1 MTLGKF
7 ILEAFLTLLRKR
19 HRLLFYSFWSVN
31 FKNTSGK
38 MSSIASLML
47 TTLVFLAAEY
57 QVVEAS
63 ACPYWVETIYPKD
76 SRNDTI
82 FSPGYPGYYDSENC
96 KWKIVAS
103 YGHKV
108 LIYFTELELEDCS
121 SCSCDSVEIYDGTD
135 QYSTRLSKSCGS
147 SLPVPAYSTGRN
159 IFLKFTSDISVTRRG
174 FVAHYRV
181 LNSSS
186 GCPAITPGAS
196 AGVIYSPNFPW
207 SFAAHSSCD
216 WRIEAPS
223 GKRVNLKFIRF
234 HLGYYSN
241 CAYGH
246 VEVRDGYYNFLL
258 GKYCGSQIPASVSSS
273 SNSLT
278 VKFRSSYVTYSG
290 FLALY
295 QTGHSFPTNASAMT
309 TYRPVYPTTRSAYYS
324 CSSYSSETAFYLES
338 SSSTTIR
345 SGDGGFWNTRAPYS
359 SCTFKISTKK
369 GYNLELS
376 LDNMSMNSCSSCSCG
391 YLKVR
396 DGSSSSDPLLNE
408 YCGTLSYG
416 TVTSTGNH
424 LFVVFYSHYSA
435 NSFRATVRSR
445 YSSSTY
451 RPFYPTTLSAYHS
464 CSSYSSETTFYLE
477 SSSSTTIRSGDGGF
491 GNTRAPHSSCTFKIS
506 TKKGYNLELSLDK
519 MYTYSCYS
527 CSCGY
532 LKVRDG
538 SSSSDPLLGVYCGT
552 LSYGTVTSTG
562 NHLFVVFYSDY
573 SGNNFRATVSSRR
586 GSSVNVAA
594 IVVPIVV
601 AVVLFSIIFAVVKCT
616 KINRSAG
623 PAGSSRV
630 NDVPL
635 QPLSEAHL
643 FPTIVSSLSSGTQR
657 VDVPPPHPNPA
668 TAPDELPPSTD
679 YSQGFTNFA
688 EGGGYVQG

>member
-1 MTLGKF
+1 
-7 ILEAFLTLLRKR
+7 
-19 HRLLFYSFWSVN
+19 
-31 FKNTSGK
+31 
-38 MSSIASLML
+38 ML
-47 TTLVFLAAEY
+47 TTLVFLTAEH
-57 QVVEAS
+57 QVVVAS
-63 ACPYWVETIYPKD
+63 ACSYLGETINPKD
-76 SRNDTI
+76 SRNDSI
-82 FSPGYPGYYDSENC
+82 FSPGYPGYYNSENC

-103 YGHKV
+103 YGQKV
-108 LIYFTELELEDCS
+108 LIYFTEFDMEDCS
-121 SCSCDSVEIYDGTD
+121 ICSCDSVEIYDGTN
-135 QYSTRLSKSCGS
+135 QYGSRLSKSCGS
-147 SLPVPAYSTGRN
+147 SLPLPVYSTGRN
-159 IFLKFTSDISVTRRG
+159 IFMKFTSDTSVTGGG

-186 GCPAITPGAS
+186 GCPAIIPGAS

-207 SFAAHSSCD
+207 SYTAYSSCD

-223 GKRVNLKFIRF
+223 GERVNLKFIRF
-234 HLGYYSN
+234 YVGYYSN
-241 CAYGH
+241 CDYSY
-246 VEVRDGYYNFLL
+246 VEVRDGYYNLLL

-278 VKFRSSYVTYSG
+278 VKFRSSYATYSG

-295 QTGHSFPTNASAMT
+295 QTGYNFPTDAPAWT
-309 TYRPVYPTTRSAYYS
+309 TYRPVYPTTPSAYHI

-345 SGDGGFWNTRAPYS
+345 SGDGGYWNTRAPYS

-396 DGSSSSDPLLNE
+396 DGSSSSDPLLGV
-408 YCGTLSYG
+408 YCGSLSYG

-424 LFVVFYSHYSA
+424 LFVVFHSDYSV
-435 NSFRATVRSR
+435 NSFRATVR
-445 YSSSTY
+445 
-451 RPFYPTTLSAYHS
+451 
-464 CSSYSSETTFYLE
+464 
-477 SSSSTTIRSGDGGF
+477 
-491 GNTRAPHSSCTFKIS
+491 
-506 TKKGYNLELSLDK
+506 
-519 MYTYSCYS
+519 
-527 CSCGY
+527 
-532 LKVRDG
+532 
-538 SSSSDPLLGVYCGT
+538 
-552 LSYGTVTSTG
+552 
-562 NHLFVVFYSDY
+562 
-573 SGNNFRATVSSRR
+573 SRR

-601 AVVLFSIIFAVVKCT
+601 AVVLFSIIFAVIKCT

-643 FPTIVSSLSSGTQR
+643 LPTIVPSLSSGTQQ
-657 VDVPPPHPNPA
+657 VDVPLPHPNPA